1 MGNKLYTVQS
11 INFKMPLHAQKWI
24 DFEVIDC
31 VGIVEDILQV
41 NTSRTVYHTTIWF
54 SATCYLPFSVATPC

>member
-1 MGNKLYTVQS
+1 
-11 INFKMPLHAQKWI
+11 MPLHAQKWI